1 MEGEGGGGGDGAG
14 ESAGSVD
21 VLDLREGA
29 TESGAGGV
37 LQVRNDVPI
46 TAVCR
51 YWRSHSVKQM
61 LPRDYAHTHRHTCS
75 HACMRAC
82 DILGSCMRMHA
93 RTVLAIIQ
101 THKHA
106 HACRRGAWCRKSNGY
121 VLCCSNR
128 SQHACVCV
136 LQLSACSAAGVT
148 KWAPWPELNTCPRF
162 TTRCVFSSGTGL

>member
-1 MEGEGGGGGDGAG
+1 MMCRSLLSADTGDLIASSRCSRG
-14 ESAGSVD
+14 
-21 VLDLREGA
+21 
-29 TESGAGGV
+29 
-37 LQVRNDVPI
+37 I
-46 TAVCR
+46 M
-51 YWRSHSVKQM
+51 HI
-61 LPRDYAHTHRHTCS
+61 HTST
-75 HACMRAC
+75 HARMRAC
-82 DILGSCMRMHA
+82 VHTTYACMHAQSCKNLCMCMRMHA

-106 HACRRGAWCRKSNGY
+106 HACRRGARCRKSNGY

-162 TTRCVFSSGTGL
+162 TTRCVCSSGTGL

>member
-14 ESAGSVD
+14 ESSGSVD
-21 VLDLREGA
+21 VLDSREGA

-82 DILGSCMRMHA
+82 VHA
-93 RTVLAIIQ
+93 A
-101 THKHA
+101 
-106 HACRRGAWCRKSNGY
+106 Y
-121 VLCCSNR
+121 
-128 SQHACVCV
+128 
-136 LQLSACSAAGVT
+136 
-148 KWAPWPELNTCPRF
+148 
-162 TTRCVFSSGTGL
+162 